1 MRRERQP
8 RGHMTHGTAPR
19 LTSDGDEGA
28 ESDIISSETSL
39 WDQNL
44 FLESARLRGPR
55 CLCLSHA
62 LKRSVTAAAAGS
74 RGA

>member
-1 MRRERQP
+1 
-8 RGHMTHGTAPR
+8 MTHGTAPR

-55 CLCLSHA
+55 CLCLSHT

-74 RGA
+74 GGA